1 MILPT
6 FKNILSFTPIQK
18 FSLNKNCWV
27 RSPAWDIFWLHSGVW
42 LGLLIFAFSSQ
53 PALEMFYMAG
63 VFLLWISHR
72 FSSFYIA
79 WGTGSYSTVRA
90 SQPWRYVIFPA
101 IIVLGVFAFLFIPKT
116 VFPVSVPVRI
126 LGLLLL
132 DFFWGMH
139 HFAAQHYGMLRLFQY
154 RANPSIAHSSHL
166 HDRLFCW
173 GAGLVLVLIAE
184 LLHGASFLQQKQI
197 LPAMPH
203 DWGNEIIP
211 IILRSGTLLVL
222 GITAIMIRNAMLKNS
237 GLPRTLY
244 ILGLGIMVTGAFQLQ
259 PIEFLMLW
267 TLQHWITA
275 LGLAAQMGGN
285 DIKKSMS
292 VKNRIF
298 QKSSFSEYQNQWI
311 VLLFLCSISVI
322 LTPFFEIEAV
332 SSGARYSEVIF
343 PSFMYWLEN
352 SSWATIL
359 VGVGLA
365 SGFLHYFMDRAVYR
379 LSDAETRMSAKNLL
393 FG

>member
-1 MILPT
+1 M
-6 FKNILSFTPIQK
+6 
-18 FSLNKNCWV
+18 
-27 RSPAWDIFWLHSGVW
+27 WDLFWLHSGVW

-63 VFLLWISHR
+63 VFLFWISHR

-101 IIVLGVFAFLFIPKT
+101 ILVLSVFVLLFIPET

-139 HFAAQHYGMLRLFQY
+139 HFAAQHYGMLRLFQF
-154 RANPSIAHSSHL
+154 RANPSTAQSSQL

-173 GAGLVLVLIAE
+173 GTGFVLVLIAE
-184 LLHGASFLQQKQI
+184 LLHGVSFLQQKQM
-197 LPAMPH
+197 LPVIPY

-211 IILRSGTLLVL
+211 MSLRSGTLLVL
-222 GITAIMIRNAMLKNS
+222 GITAIMIRNALLQNS
-237 GLPRTLY
+237 GLPRILY

-285 DIKKSMS
+285 DIKKSTS
-292 VKNRIF
+292 VKNIIF
-298 QKSSFSEYQNQWI
+298 KKSSFSESQNQWI

-332 SSGARYSEVIF
+332 SSGARYSELLF

>member
-6 FKNILSFTPIQK
+6 LKNVLTCTPIQQ
-18 FSLNKNCWV
+18 FSLNKNYWV
-27 RSPAWDIFWLHSGVW
+27 RSLVWDLFWLHSGVW
-42 LGLLIFAFSSQ
+42 LGLLIFAFSSH
-53 PALEMFYMAG
+53 PLLEIFYMVG
-63 VFLLWISHR
+63 VFLFWISHR

-79 WGTGSYSTVRA
+79 WGTRSYSAIRA
-90 SQPWRYVIFPA
+90 SQPLRFVIFPA
-101 IIVLGVFAFLFIPKT
+101 ILVLSVFLLLLIPET
-116 VFPVSVPVRI
+116 VLPVSLPVRI

-139 HFAAQHYGMLRLFQY
+139 HFAAQHYGMLRLFQQ
-154 RANPSIAHSSHL
+154 RVNPSTANSSHL

-173 GAGLVLVLIAE
+173 GTGFILVLIAE

-197 LPAMPH
+197 LPALPH
-203 DWGNEIIP
+203 HWENEIIP
-211 IILRSGTLLVL
+211 IILRLGTLLVL
-222 GITAIMIRNAMLKNS
+222 GITVIMIRNALLQNS
-237 GLPRTLY
+237 GLHRILY
-244 ILGLGIMVTGAFQLQ
+244 ILGLGIMVTGAFQLP

-292 VKNRIF
+292 LKNRIF
-298 QKSSFSEYQNQWI
+298 KKYSFSEYHNQWI
-311 VLLFLCSISVI
+311 VLFFLFSISVI

-352 SSWATIL
+352 SSWVTIL

-379 LSDAETRMSAKNLL
+379 LSDSETRMSVKNLI

>member
-1 MILPT
+1 MILPS
-6 FKNILSFTPIQK
+6 FNKILSFSPIQK
-18 FSLNKNCWV
+18 VNLNTNCWI
-27 RSPAWDIFWLHSGVW
+27 RSPAWDFFWLHSGVW
-42 LGLLIFAFSSQ
+42 LGLLIFTFSSH
-53 PALEMFYMAG
+53 PALEMFYIAG
-63 VFLLWISHR
+63 VFLFWISHR
-72 FSSFYIA
+72 FSSFYLA
-79 WGTGSYSTVRA
+79 WGTQSYSTVRA

-101 IIVLGVFAFLFIPKT
+101 ILVLSVFVLLFIPET

-139 HFAAQHYGMLRLFQY
+139 HFAAQHYGMLRLFQH
-154 RANPSIAHSSHL
+154 RANPSTANSSHL

-173 GAGLVLVLIAE
+173 GTGFILVLIAE

-197 LPAMPH
+197 LPAMPY

-211 IILRSGTLLVL
+211 IILRLGTLLVL
-222 GITAIMIRNAMLKNS
+222 GITAIMIRNALLQNS
-237 GLPRTLY
+237 GLPRILY

-267 TLQHWITA
+267 TLQHWMTA
-275 LGLAAQMGGN
+275 LGLAVQMGGN
-285 DIKKSMS
+285 DIKKSKS

-298 QKSSFSEYQNQWI
+298 KNSSFSENHNHWI

-332 SSGARYSEVIF
+332 SSGARYSELIY
-343 PSFMYWLEN
+343 PSLMDLLEN
-352 SSWATIL
+352 SSWITIL

-393 FG
+393 FS

>member
-1 MILPT
+1 MILPS
-6 FKNILSFTPIQK
+6 FNRVLSGPPILK
-18 FSLNKNCWV
+18 FNLNPNCWV
-27 RSPAWDIFWLHSGVW
+27 RSPLWDLFWLHSGVW
-42 LGLLIFAFSSQ
+42 LGVLIFALSSQ
-53 PALEMFYMAG
+53 TALEMFYMVG
-63 VFLLWISHR
+63 VFLFWISHR

-79 WGTGSYSTVRA
+79 WGTVSYSTLCT
-90 SQPWRYVIFPA
+90 SQPLRYVIFPA
-101 IIVLGVFAFLFIPKT
+101 ILVLSVFVFIFIPET
-116 VFPVSVPVRI
+116 FFPVSVPVRI

-139 HFAAQHYGMLRLFQY
+139 HFAAQHYGILRLFQH
-154 RANPSIAHSSHL
+154 RANPSTAHSSHL

-173 GAGLVLVLIAE
+173 GTGFVLVLIAE

-197 LPAMPH
+197 LPAIPH

-222 GITAIMIRNAMLKNS
+222 GITAIMIRNALLQNS
-237 GLPRTLY
+237 GLPRILY

-298 QKSSFSEYQNQWI
+298 KKSSFSEYQNQWI

-352 SSWATIL
+352 SSWVTIL

>member
-6 FKNILSFTPIQK
+6 FKNILSFFPIQIV
-18 FSLNKNCWV
+18 SLNKNCWV
-27 RSPAWDIFWLHSGVW
+27 RSPAWDIFWLHSGLW
-42 LGLLIFAFSSQ
+42 LGLLVFALSSQ

-63 VFLLWISHR
+63 VFLFWISHR

-79 WGTGSYSTVRA
+79 WGTRSFSTVRT
-90 SQPWRYVIFPA
+90 SQPWRFVIFPV
-101 IIVLGVFAFLFIPKT
+101 ILVLSVFVLLFIPET
-116 VFPVSVPVRI
+116 VLSVPLHVRI

-154 RANPSIAHSSHL
+154 RANPSTAHSSHL
-166 HDRLFCW
+166 QDRLFCW
-173 GAGLVLVLIAE
+173 VVGFVLVLIAE
-184 LLHGASFLQQKQI
+184 LLHGASFLQQKNI
-197 LPAMPH
+197 LPAIPH
-203 DWGNEIIP
+203 DWGSEIIP

-222 GITAIMIRNAMLKNS
+222 GITSIMIRNALLQNS
-237 GLPRTLY
+237 GLPRILY
-244 ILGLGIMVTGAFQLQ
+244 ILGLGIMVTSAFQLQ

-292 VKNRIF
+292 VRNRISK
-298 QKSSFSEYQNQWI
+298 KSLFSEYQNQWI

-352 SSWATIL
+352 SSWVTIL

-365 SGFLHYFMDRAVYR
+365 SGYLHYFMDRAVYR